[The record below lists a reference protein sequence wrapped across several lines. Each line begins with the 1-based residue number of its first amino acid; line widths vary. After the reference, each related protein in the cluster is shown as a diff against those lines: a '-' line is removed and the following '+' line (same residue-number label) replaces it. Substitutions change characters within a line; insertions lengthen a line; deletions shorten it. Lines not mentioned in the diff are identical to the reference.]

1 MKKYR
6 GGMQSNPLENK
17 RKRESIKYVVT
28 LIATILFLFSIS
40 LLGLIFE
47 PSGKQF

>member
-6 GGMQSNPLENK
+6 GGMQSNPLEDK
-17 RKRESIKYVVT
+17 RRKESVKYVIT
-28 LIATILFLFSIS
+28 LIATILFLFSMS

-47 PSGKQF
+47 PNGKHF